1 MVSIYNFENTGRE
14 LKPDHL
20 ICCINV
26 FIEEAGFFSMNDSG
40 EKGCKLTEQILFNFL
55 ALLTR
60 LYWPISCDAHW
71 KLPKSTLRPKFFY

>member
-1 MVSIYNFENTGRE
+1 MVSIYNFENTERK

-40 EKGCKLTEQILFNFL
+40 EKGYKLTEQILFNFL
-55 ALLTR
+55 PL
-60 LYWPISCDAHW
+60 
-71 KLPKSTLRPKFFY
+71 